1 MEIKAKTLVF
11 EARRF
16 LPYQV
21 IATVHIFKPSW
32 RPSNSS
38 LTNYGFTLYDILQC
52 DHSFKVCDYLSFLL
66 LFVGFFFLFRD
77 SYHDRCKDRE
87 SNIRIL

>member
-38 LTNYGFTLYDILQC
+38 LTNYGFTLYDILQR
-52 DHSFKVCDYLSFLL
+52 DHSFKVCDYLSLL
-66 LFVGFFFLFRD
+66 GFF
-77 SYHDRCKDRE
+77 SC
-87 SNIRIL
+87 SVTRIMIDVKIEKAI

>member
-1 MEIKAKTLVF
+1 MKIKAKTLVF

-16 LPYQV
+16 LPCHV
-21 IATVHIFKPSW
+21 IATVHIFKPPW

-52 DHSFKVCDYLSFLL
+52 DYSF
-66 LFVGFFFLFRD
+66 
-77 SYHDRCKDRE
+77 
-87 SNIRIL
+87 